1 MDLFNIKKIKK
12 LEDKVFSLER
22 ELEREKNSVVTLK
35 EVLRSNSES
44 RKYLEEEN
52 KKLIEWIKSILEEFG
67 TMDVRE
73 QSTVHIPVYKRS
85 DIMLFRSANEE
96 IPRYKEK
103 IVVIPEIVIHE
114 RNY

>member
-1 MDLFNIKKIKK
+1 MDIFNIKKVKK
-12 LEDKVFSLER
+12 LEDKIALLER
-22 ELEREKNSVVTLK
+22 DLEREKNNVATFKEILK
-35 EVLRSNSES
+35 NNNES

-52 KKLIEWIKSILEEFG
+52 QKLIKWIKSILEEFG
-67 TMDVRE
+67 TMEVRE
-73 QSTVHIPVYKRS
+73 RSTVHIPVYKRS
-85 DIMLFRSANEE
+85 DIMFFRSANEE